1 MAGEQARH
9 PDVTVVV
16 PGRTDVAR
24 VVTASGPLAARHDQP
39 VGVAGEGGMVRAVL
53 VEAGTWVRQGQV
65 LATVDR
71 SVQAQNI
78 AQLAAQVQ
86 VALADRF
93 LILGP
98 LVSLVGGSGGSFGTI
113 TLRATTTMRV
123 ETVATTG
130 S

>member
-1 MAGEQARH
+1 MTAFVREGLNSTTEV
-9 PDVTVVV
+9 PVTTVTPVTLS
-16 PGRTDVAR
+16 PGT
-24 VVTASGPLAARHDQP
+24 GPAFQ
-39 VGVAGEGGMVRAVL
+39 
-53 VEAGTWVRQGQV
+53 
-65 LATVDR
+65 
-71 SVQAQNI
+71 
-78 AQLAAQVQ
+78 AAQVQ